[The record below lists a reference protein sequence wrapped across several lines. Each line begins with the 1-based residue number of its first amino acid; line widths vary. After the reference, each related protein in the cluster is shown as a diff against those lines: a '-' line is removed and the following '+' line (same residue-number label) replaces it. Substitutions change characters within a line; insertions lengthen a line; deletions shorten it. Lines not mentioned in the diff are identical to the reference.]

1 MAALVCSL
9 RGSSR
14 LVSAYS
20 AFAGECSPVVL
31 GAVVCSPV
39 RQQKRFMSKPLQG
52 RTVRIGCA
60 SGFWGDSI
68 MAGKQILFGGR
79 FMLKF

>member
-1 MAALVCSL
+1 MATLAFSL

-20 AFAGECSPVVL
+20 AFAGECSRPVVL
-31 GAVVCSPV
+31 AAVVCSPV
-39 RQQKRFMSKPLQG
+39 RQQKRFMSKPLEG

-68 MAGKQILFGGR
+68 MSGKHFPEVDS
-79 FMLKF
+79 

>member
-1 MAALVCSL
+1 MAALACSL

-20 AFAGECSPVVL
+20 VFAGECSPVVL

-68 MAGKQILFGGR
+68 MAGKQILFGG
-79 FMLKF
+79 